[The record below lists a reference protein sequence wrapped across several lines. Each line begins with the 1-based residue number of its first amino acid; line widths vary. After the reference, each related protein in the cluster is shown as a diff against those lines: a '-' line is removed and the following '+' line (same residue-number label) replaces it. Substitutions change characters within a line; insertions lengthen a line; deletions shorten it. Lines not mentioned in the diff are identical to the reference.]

1 VSLAGGG
8 ALGGGDLAV
17 DLRLVPAVGGAP
29 APSGLVH
36 SLEALA
42 LARRGGAFALVGQAL
57 ARVGVPLAFV
67 GDPLAFVGD
76 AVTPARHPL
85 PGVRLP
91 FALLELVFALLELV
105 LLALRPHDAIVPGR
119 RVPSS

>member
-1 VSLAGGG
+1 VVAARSVVAISRSTCAWSLPWA
-8 ALGGGDLAV
+8 AR
-17 DLRLVPAVGGAP
+17 LRRAAW
-29 APSGLVH
+29 SR

-42 LARRGGAFALVGQAL
+42 LARRGGAFTLVGQAL

-67 GDPLAFVGD
+67 GDPFAPVGD

-91 FALLELVFALLELV
+91 FALLALS
-105 LLALRPHDAIVPGR
+105 RHDAIVPGR

>member
-1 VSLAGGG
+1 VPRGASGAGSSPLGGGG
-8 ALGGGDLAV
+8 ALGGGDLAL
-17 DLRLVPAVGGAP
+17 DLRLVPVVSGAP
-29 APSGLVH
+29 APSGLVP
-36 SLEALA
+36 SLEPLA
-42 LARRGGAFALVGQAL
+42 LARRGGAFTLVGQAL

-67 GDPLAFVGD
+67 GDPFALVGD

-91 FALLELVFALLELV
+91 FALLALS
-105 LLALRPHDAIVPGR
+105 RHDAIVPGR